1 MIKSARLSM
10 LGAILVVALSAISQ
24 EAIAFDLTGAWAL
37 KADQCNKVFSRKG
50 RANQIG
56 FTNVSGAF
64 GGGFIAEPDRLRSKF
79 DTCSIKSRKENGQD
93 INLVV
98 ACSKGLMFTTVQ
110 FFLKAVDD
118 NTITRQFPGVEGMDV
133 TYHRCGI

>member
-1 MIKSARLSM
+1 MIISGRLNM
-10 LGAILVVALSAISQ
+10 LAATLVGALFAMSQ
-24 EAIAFDLTGAWAL
+24 EAIAFDLAGAWAT
-37 KADQCNKVFSRKG
+37 KADQCNKVFARKG
-50 RANQIG
+50 RAKEVD
-56 FTNVSGAF
+56 FTNFSGAF
-64 GGGFIAEPDRLRSKF
+64 GGGFIAEPNRLRSKF

-110 FFLKAVDD
+110 FFLKTVDD